1 MQTTLER
8 MSLTYRIARR
18 QLGVR
23 VVPLVAAWLWAN
35 IRLIGMVGMAMDTVF
50 YPRLRAQQ
58 VKAPIVLVGNPRT
71 GTTFLQRFLCDEGY
85 GAGLEVYRMLYPSIL
100 VQKLLRPF
108 LPALEAVSPA
118 RWHRTKAH
126 DTSLVSVETDDVGVL
141 FRYLD
146 GFFLYGFFL
155 AFDEEDH
162 QRWFEPE
169 VRDTAERDFGWLRE
183 LWRRSLVAQ
192 NSDTVIAKL
201 FSLGTRLPAFLKAFP
216 DAKILYMARDPL
228 ATIPSGMSLVSGVLD
243 NAFGYSKLA
252 PEVKQRWSERLY
264 SGLVEL
270 QRRFTDDYVSGRLP
284 RDQVYIVRYDRMM
297 TDFEGLMDEI
307 HTFLGVTPTPA
318 QLAAIA
324 KQGEQQRSY
333 KSGHAYDLAKFG
345 LDEAR
350 IRRDCAFYY
359 ETFLSDPV
367 PERTAK
373 EQPATLA

>member
-1 MQTTLER
+1 MQTTLAR
-8 MSLTYRIARR
+8 MSTTYGISRRI
-18 QLGVR
+18 LGVR
-23 VVPLVAAWLWAN
+23 VVPLIAAYLWAN
-35 IRLIGMVGMAMDTVF
+35 IRLIGAVGMALDTVF
-50 YPRLRAQQ
+50 YPRLRHQQ

-100 VQKLLRPF
+100 VQKILRPF

-169 VRDTAERDFGWLRE
+169 VRDTTERDFGWLRE
-183 LWRRSLVAQ
+183 LWKRSLVAQ
-192 NSDTVIAKL
+192 NSDTVVAKL
-201 FSLGTRLPAFLKAFP
+201 FSLGTRLPAFLEAFP
-216 DAKILYMARDPL
+216 DARILYMARDPV

-243 NAFGYSKLA
+243 NAFGFSKL
-252 PEVKQRWSERLY
+252 PEDVRKRWLERLY

-270 QRRFTDDYVSGRLP
+270 QRRFHADYTSGRLP
-284 RDQVYIVRYDRMM
+284 HDQVYIVRYDRMM

-307 HTFLGVTPTPA
+307 HTFLGVVPTDA
-318 QLAAIA
+318 QRKAIA
-324 KQGEQQRSY
+324 EQGEQQRSY
-333 KSGHAYDLAKFG
+333 KSGHAYDLARFG
-345 LDEAR
+345 LDDAR

-367 PERTAK
+367 PVRAQ
-373 EQPATLA
+373 EQPATRA